1 MLIIDLTE
9 ALKVEGI
16 DTIQRIAANV
26 WRNKQN
32 ATGKAINSLRQDATN
47 NSLAIYAVD
56 YFKNLETGTKP
67 GTYVSFKAINTWAN
81 AKWYWDGDNFRANTI
96 SRRIFNS
103 GSKLFRDGGRTD
115 VYTNEIPSL
124 INRIAERVGKEIV
137 NIKLIE

>member
-81 AKWYWDGDNFRANTI
+81 AKGYWDGDNFRANTI
-96 SRRIFNS
+96 SRRIFHS

-115 VYTNEIPSL
+115 VYTNEIPGTL
-124 INRIAERVGKEIV
+124 QRIANRLGKEIV

>member
-1 MLIIDLTE
+1 MFIIDLSN
-9 ALKVEGI
+9 ALKEEGL

-32 ATGKAINSLRQDATN
+32 ATGAAINSLREEATN
-47 NSLAIYAVD
+47 NSLTIYAID

-67 GTYVSFKAINTWAN
+67 GTYVSSKAINTWAN
-81 AKWYWDGDNFRANTI
+81 AKGYWQGDNFRANTI

-115 VYTNEIPSL
+115 VYTNEIPGL
-124 INRIAERVGKEIV
+124 IQRIAEKAGKEIV

>member
-47 NSLAIYAVD
+47 NSLTIYAVD

-67 GTYVSFKAINTWAN
+67 GTYVSSKAINTWAN
-81 AKWYWDGDNFRANTI
+81 AKGYWDGDNFRANTI